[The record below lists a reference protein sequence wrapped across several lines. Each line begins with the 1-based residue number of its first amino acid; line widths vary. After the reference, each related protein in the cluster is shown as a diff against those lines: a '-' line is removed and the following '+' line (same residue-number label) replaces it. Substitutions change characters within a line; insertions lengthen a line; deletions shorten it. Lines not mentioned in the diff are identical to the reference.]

1 MHVERTKTNTNHFVS
16 VLRQV
21 GTPSVTV
28 HSDLEFACVWELLST
43 DFKVASHYHHIASI
57 ESSQV
62 VGIRMRGEN
71 QTALNDQCI
80 QFSCAVD
87 IDKQVLALWNND

>member
-1 MHVERTKTNTNHFVS
+1 
-16 VLRQV
+16 
-21 GTPSVTV
+21 
-28 HSDLEFACVWELLST
+28 
-43 DFKVASHYHHIASI
+43 
-57 ESSQV
+57 V